1 MIWLLLLLIGFIAG
15 MLSGMFGIGG
25 GVVIVPLLVFL
36 LGFSQY
42 TATGTSLL
50 VFLLPVGILG
60 ALEYYKAGKISVEHL
75 RYAAVIALSL
85 FFGSLFGSRLA
96 LSLSEEWVR
105 KGFALLLVIVAA
117 RLWFKAS

>member
-1 MIWLLLLLIGFIAG
+1 MVWLVLLGIGLAAG

-60 ALEYYKAGKISVEHL
+60 ALEYYKAGKITTEHL
-75 RYAAVIALSL
+75 KYAGVIASSL
-85 FFGSLFGSRLA
+85 FIGSLLGSKLA
-96 LSLSEEWVR
+96 LSMSEEWVR
-105 KGFALLLVIVAA
+105 KGFAVLLVLIAV
-117 RLWFKAS
+117 RLWFRA

>member
-1 MIWLLLLLIGFIAG
+1 MVWIVLLGIGLAAG

-60 ALEYYKAGKISVEHL
+60 ALEYYKAGKITTEHL
-75 RYAAVIALSL
+75 KYAGVIASSL
-85 FFGSLFGSRLA
+85 FIGSLLGSKLA
-96 LSLSEEWVR
+96 LSMSEEWVR
-105 KGFALLLVIVAA
+105 KGFAVLLVLIAA
-117 RLWFKAS
+117 RLWFKA